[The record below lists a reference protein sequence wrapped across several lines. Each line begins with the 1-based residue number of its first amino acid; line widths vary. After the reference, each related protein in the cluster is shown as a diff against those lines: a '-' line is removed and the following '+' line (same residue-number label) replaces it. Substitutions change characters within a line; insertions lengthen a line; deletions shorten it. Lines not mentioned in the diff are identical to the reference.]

1 MDYTPNIDAQGM
13 RRPMGPVDQPNWN
26 GGPKLIHN
34 PQVMNNQTVGQ
45 PNLAN
50 AMANQR
56 PIIPIRGRIVTSEQD
71 IVPAEI
77 PMDGSICL
85 FMTEDCKKVIA
96 KQWNSNGVLQS
107 IIYSIS
113 SNEQAQSECQNGDN
127 TGELKAQLD
136 RIENMLK
143 RQGHQ
148 NKSRFKEDKKNDK
161 SMYSANG
168 NEDSWSDAR
177 KHYTKTGS
185 SEDKER
191 MEERGKE
198 HVEKAIISMRDIWSE
213 ASPELKRAMK
223 TELSTLVDN
232 MTI

>member
-1 MDYTPNIDAQGM
+1 M
-13 RRPMGPVDQPNWN
+13 

-34 PQVMNNQTVGQ
+34 PKVMNNQTVGQ

-96 KQWNSNGVLQS
+96 KQWNSNGVL
-107 IIYSIS
+107 
-113 SNEQAQSECQNGDN
+113 

-168 NEDSWSDAR
+168 NEDSKGES
-177 KHYTKTGS
+177 
-185 SEDKER
+185 
-191 MEERGKE
+191 
-198 HVEKAIISMRDIWSE
+198 
-213 ASPELKRAMK
+213 
-223 TELSTLVDN
+223 
-232 MTI
+232 